1 MRRILL
7 TGFMTLIAALGLVTA
22 GADNARANGVPQL
35 VKLSYLE
42 GVSNFGP
49 KDAEGVLEFSF
60 AEAYAR
66 VDVKN
71 LKADGYT
78 FEGWLM
84 GGSGAPLLV
93 GAIPVD
99 ASGVGT
105 LDTRL
110 KDLQSYDYNL
120 FVITARATGGAS
132 TGKPETTSIAGR
144 FAIIGDNPANTP
156 GDVRPGQLPD
166 TGEKPAMSTKE
177 RLGRTITI
185 SAAAGG
191 LAFAFVRIMRR
202 RRVSA

>member
-1 MRRILL
+1 MRRLL
-7 TGFMTLIAALGLVTA
+7 FGGFAVLAVATLLLG
-22 GADNARANGVPQL
+22 GGSNGARANGVPQL

-42 GVSNFGP
+42 GISNFGP

-66 VDVKN
+66 VDVKH

-84 GGSGAPLLV
+84 GGGSQPLLV

-99 ASGVGT
+99 GSGVGT
-105 LDTRL
+105 LDT
-110 KDLQSYDYNL
+110 KLQNLQNYDYNL
-120 FVITARATGGAS
+120 FVVTARATGDAAA
-132 TGKPETTSIAGR
+132 GKPETTSIAGR
-144 FAIIGDNPANTP
+144 FAIIGDNPTGMA

-166 TGEKPAMSTKE
+166 TGEKPGMSTRE
-177 RLGRTITI
+177 RLGRTLTI

-191 LAFAFVRIMRR
+191 LAFGFMRIMRR
-202 RRVSA
+202 RRATG